1 MDTGTIKPGVAPAGR
16 VPVVKSATAATF
28 AKDVID
34 ASREVLVLVDF
45 WSPRSAAC
53 KQFMPLLEKV
63 VQSYGGRV
71 HLIKVNIDE
80 QPAIAA
86 QLRIQSVPTV
96 YAFGDGQPLD
106 GFLGAQPEATIRA
119 FIDRL
124 AAPDQSGEGDIEAV
138 LASGEEALAAGDLPG
153 AAEVFAAVL
162 EADQH
167 NVYALLGL
175 ARVYLKS
182 GDTTRAQAT
191 LELVDPAKRKLPAY
205 DSVKAALELAK
216 KASTAGSYVE
226 LEARLIANPADPQAR
241 FDLAV
246 ALAARGDKGQ
256 SVDHL
261 VELVR
266 RDRAWNEEAARKQ
279 LVQLFEAW
287 GPKDPATL
295 DGRRKLASL
304 LFR

>member
-1 MDTGTIKPGVAPAGR
+1 MITGTMKPAG
-16 VPVVKSATAATF
+16 VPAAGGPVTKSATAATF
-28 AKDVID
+28 AQDVLD
-34 ASREVLVLVDF
+34 ASLDALVLVSF
-45 WSPRSAAC
+45 WSPRSPAS
-53 KQFMPLLEKV
+53 KQFTPLLEKV
-63 VQSYGGRV
+63 VQSYGDRV
-71 HLIKVNIDE
+71 RLVMVNIDE
-80 QPAIAA
+80 QPAIAT

-96 YAFGDGQPLD
+96 YAFGNGQPLD
-106 GFLGAQPEATIRA
+106 GFLGVQPDATIRA

-124 AAPDQSGEGDIEAV
+124 AGPAPDAGGDIEAV

-167 NVYALLGL
+167 NVPAVLGL

-182 GDTTRAQAT
+182 GDLDRAQAT
-191 LELVDPAKRKLPAY
+191 LELIAPANRKLAAY
-205 DSVKAALELAK
+205 DSVKAALELAR
-216 KASTAGSYVE
+216 KAGTAGNHLE
-226 LEARLIANPADPQAR
+226 IEARLIANPADLQAR

-246 ALAARGDKGQ
+246 ALAARGDKEQ
-256 SVDHL
+256 AVDHL

-266 RDRAWNEEAARKQ
+266 RDRVWNEEAARKQ

-287 GPKDPATL
+287 GPKDPATA